1 MVARGDLGVEVP
13 FTELPAIQKHLITV
27 CRMRG
32 KRVITTDGAP
42 AWGDGNDYDGRLI
55 YLKGYRDGTSEE
67 RVQLLKNAILKMI
80 K

>member
-32 KRVITTDGAP
+32 KRVITAT
-42 AWGDGNDYDGRLI
+42 
-55 YLKGYRDGTSEE
+55 
-67 RVQLLKNAILKMI
+67 
-80 K
+80 